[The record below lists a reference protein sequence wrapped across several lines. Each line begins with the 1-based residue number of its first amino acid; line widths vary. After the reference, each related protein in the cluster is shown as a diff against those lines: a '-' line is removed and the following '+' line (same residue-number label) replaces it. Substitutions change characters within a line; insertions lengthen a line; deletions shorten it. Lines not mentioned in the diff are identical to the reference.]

1 MITLITGVPGG
12 GKSLYCV
19 WEILKKLDDDN
30 RKGLDEGKEPRPIYV
45 DGIPELLI
53 PHEIMDGSKWF
64 EEMPDGALGVIDEVQ
79 RVWRPAG
86 SGKQLPDSIALL
98 ETHRHR
104 GIDLVIMTQHPMLMH
119 VNVRNLVGKHIH
131 LRKTP
136 LGVYAYEWSECV
148 NPNSAFKNAL
158 VKTRWPHPK
167 QAFGLYKSAEIHN
180 KVKFRVPKAVWALG
194 FAALAIIGLGSA
206 FVRSVQARMQGHVNG
221 APSAQTSPP
230 VSGYQSKPP
239 DSVQPSD
246 KSKITIEEKVRQLI
260 IDDPVKAFQPRFVAL
275 PESAPAYD
283 AMRVVKSMPRLSG
296 CIADDVRC
304 ECYTEQGSF
313 IAIPLNECKQKLRG
327 MGYDAFRDNAK
338 AGAEGGVIQTAAN

>member
-30 RKGLDEGKEPRPIYV
+30 KKGLDEGKEPRPIYV

-53 PHEIMDGSKWF
+53 PHEVMDGSKWY

-131 LRKTP
+131 LRRTP

-148 NPNSAFKNAL
+148 NPTSAFKTAL
-158 VKTRWPHPK
+158 VKTKWPHPK
-167 QAFGLYKSAEIHN
+167 KAFGLYKSAEIHN
-180 KVKFRVPKAVWALG
+180 KVKFRIPKAVWALG
-194 FAALAIIGLGSA
+194 FAVVAIVGFGSA
-206 FVRSVQARMQGHVNG
+206 FVRSVKSRMDGHIAG
-221 APSAQTSPP
+221 APTVQTQTSVP
-230 VSGYQSKPP
+230 SGGYQNRPP
-239 DSVQPSD
+239 SSSSD
-246 KSKITIEEKVRQLI
+246 NAKNSEEQKARQAI
-260 IDDPVKAFQPRFVAL
+260 IDDPVKAFRPRFVGM

-283 AMRVVKSMPRLSG
+283 GIRTVKSMPRLAG
-296 CIADDVRC
+296 CIADDSHC
-304 ECYTEQGSF
+304 ECYTEQGTS
-313 IAIPLNECKQKLRG
+313 IAIPLNECKQKLQG

-338 AGAEGGVIQTAAN
+338 AGAEGGVIQTAAR